1 MGRKVVKVVNDK
13 NIKYAVLWIRVSSR
27 EQKEGYS
34 LDAQEDRVKNYCIRK
49 GLTVIKQFTI
59 VESSTRGER
68 KEFYN
73 MINFIKKYKD
83 PVALVCDKVDMFSS
97 DLANQL
103 GGRYVEIK
111 MQPLSFKE
119 YFFAYPDF
127 AQHFVKTKKDIMELN
142 SPVGVYLRHP
152 YKTNISLTSLF
163 LSLIASFWISPLF
176 SLYSL
181 PS

>member
-13 NIKYAVLWIRVSSR
+13 NIKHAVLWIRVSSR

-73 MINFIKKYKD
+73 MINFIKNIKIRSRWFVTKLIGCKE
-83 PVALVCDKVDMFSS
+83 ALRNIMF
-97 DLANQL
+97 
-103 GGRYVEIK
+103 
-111 MQPLSFKE
+111 
-119 YFFAYPDF
+119 
-127 AQHFVKTKKDIMELN
+127 
-142 SPVGVYLRHP
+142 
-152 YKTNISLTSLF
+152 
-163 LSLIASFWISPLF
+163 
-176 SLYSL
+176 
-181 PS
+181 